1 MPIKDI
7 QDRYSS
13 DKYSADKYSIDKYST
28 SKYDTVIES
37 TSYRPSNRYRSA
49 SENIGSRYGSSR
61 TVEEDVSKNIADLNI
76 SSRPSRRA
84 TTTRDYE
91 SSAAPSPSSGRF
103 STSSPVYQT
112 PSTSSSSR
120 YASTSS
126 KYTTDGKNNPDYS
139 PKPKSI
145 SNNHESVG
153 LRNLGNT
160 CFMNSIIQCLINTK
174 PLRDFFNDSSYTK
187 KLKTRSGVASAFA
200 DLLEEFNSAR
210 SSSYVSPASLKR
222 QVEKRASQ
230 FSGYSQHDSQELLLF
245 LLDGIHEDMN
255 HCNRSAHK
263 YVELDKLPFLEQASE
278 SWRQYTLRDFSP
290 IVEIFVGQIVSTLTC
305 LSCDEQSTVFESFW
319 DLSVPLGSTVES
331 CLKKF
336 TTEETLDGAD
346 KPMCDNCKKQRKMRK
361 VYKMWKLPEVLIIHL
376 KRFKQSGRSRNK
388 DSSRVRLDEK
398 LNVSQF
404 LHDKSRGNSGTTYEL
419 FAVSNHM
426 GDTGGGHYTASCKNE
441 GGESWRYCND
451 MRVSNVSSNEVQ
463 SSDAY
468 VLFYQRL

>member
-1 MPIKDI
+1 MLCCI
-7 QDRYSS
+7 
-13 DKYSADKYSIDKYST
+13 
-28 SKYDTVIES
+28 
-37 TSYRPSNRYRSA
+37 
-49 SENIGSRYGSSR
+49 SSR

-126 KYTTDGKNNPDYS
+126 KYTTDGKNNLDYS

-290 IVEIFVGQIVSTLTC
+290 IVEIFVGQIVSTLT
-305 LSCDEQSTVFESFW
+305 V
-319 DLSVPLGSTVES
+319 
-331 CLKKF
+331 
-336 TTEETLDGAD
+336 
-346 KPMCDNCKKQRKMRK
+346 
-361 VYKMWKLPEVLIIHL
+361 
-376 KRFKQSGRSRNK
+376 RSRM
-388 DSSRVRLDEK
+388 L
-398 LNVSQF
+398 
-404 LHDKSRGNSGTTYEL
+404 
-419 FAVSNHM
+419 
-426 GDTGGGHYTASCKNE
+426 
-441 GGESWRYCND
+441 ES
-451 MRVSNVSSNEVQ
+451 V
-463 SSDAY
+463 
-468 VLFYQRL
+468 